1 MYPVCRIG
9 YHIPPPSNF
18 VRISSKIIVIAYFV
32 SLNLKLFVMRQQTTH
47 ARPKSMT
54 QLLHSNQD
62 LYHVLNLVCLKYTG
76 SFLPSDGLS
85 DTTWTKSIDGI
96 PRSISFKPDL
106 APSTYNGFDVQVK
119 RALIVDELTEVFA
132 VAHLVVEFNKFVAD
146 YKRCVRRFLK
156 ESPLLYCDVNGS
168 LRIPFGKACEH
179 IGIKLNRLQRQ
190 GRIGLVGAMLKKLL
204 PDLTYNT
211 LLNCSPTQ
219 ALKLRA
225 LTQDI
230 SARCGG
236 WATGDEAAT
245 PHSRLKPVLVFV
257 QQRIIS
263 NFDWDIA
270 SSVGW
275 GRQRSTCTSRSTWWS
290 CRYPTINVGLITSN
304 QTNIGGQCYALGEIT
319 RGIHFQSCR
328 DILYKNKTGRNY
340 AQEFFGIYFASKKEQ
355 WDDSNAPDPSY
366 FARLYIP
373 ESEINKLR
381 DCWEDFKT
389 GSEFTTPEIM
399 RIFKGKQTPTPIDFG
414 RTVVRFEA

>member
-1 MYPVCRIG
+1 
-9 YHIPPPSNF
+9 
-18 VRISSKIIVIAYFV
+18 
-32 SLNLKLFVMRQQTTH
+32 
-47 ARPKSMT
+47 MT
-54 QLLHSNQD
+54 QLLHANQD
-62 LYHVLNLVCLKYTG
+62 LYHVLNLVCMKYTG

-219 ALKLRA
+219 ALKLRT

-340 AQEFFGIYFASKKEQ
+340 AQEFFGIYFATKKEQ
-355 WDDSNAPDPSY
+355 WDDSNRLATHPSY